1 MAAVLILYSYFS
13 CEGERYNIFDS
24 GTTKFFM
31 DKGDLIMNLHRM
43 AIVLLVLLLPACSPT
58 AGSSS
63 ASPALTLTAKPAST
77 ELDTSGISA
86 STKQIGT
93 PVPGWENIPIMPGA
107 YDPELED
114 MVYLYTVDAPI
125 DQVEEYYQTKMDV
138 NGWTL
143 TDRQALDAGP
153 TGGPSTVLDYQ
164 KNDQLLNVM
173 LVNLVEKNATS
184 VILSQLGP

>member
-1 MAAVLILYSYFS
+1 MA
-13 CEGERYNIFDS
+13 
-24 GTTKFFM
+24 
-31 DKGDLIMNLHRM
+31 
-43 AIVLLVLLLPACSPT
+43 
-58 AGSSS
+58 SS
-63 ASPALTLTAKPAST
+63 AAMPAFTESAQPAAS
-77 ELDTSGISA
+77 I
-86 STKQIGT
+86 STKKIGT
-93 PVPGWENIPIMPGA
+93 PVQGWENIPIMPGA

-114 MVYLYTVDAPI
+114 MVYLYTVDVPV

-143 TDRQALDAGP
+143 TNRQELDAGP

-164 KNDQLLNVM
+164 KNDRLLNVM

>member
-1 MAAVLILYSYFS
+1 MTIVFLVLI
-13 CEGERYNIFDS
+13 
-24 GTTKFFM
+24 
-31 DKGDLIMNLHRM
+31 
-43 AIVLLVLLLPACSPT
+43 LPACSQPAGNQPIPIAPAT
-58 AGSSS
+58 AVS
-63 ASPALTLTAKPAST
+63 ASPALSQPAA
-77 ELDTSGISA
+77 LL
-86 STKQIGT
+86 STKKIGT

-114 MVYLYTVDAPI
+114 MVYLYTVDTPI
-125 DQVEEYYQTKMDV
+125 DQVEEYYQTKMEV

-143 TDRQALDAGP
+143 TNRQKLDAGP
-153 TGGPSTVLDYQ
+153 TGGPSTILDYQ